1 MKTDLRK
8 KIDDQKINVRHILY
22 RFYKYINIDT
32 GKEIAPEII
41 ENLPSDDNSIN
52 YEIEDDIYFSDYISI
67 NMNSFHI
74 ILNKI
79 MAEFKDKYDEILLES
94 ISTYDDNCRSK
105 FVLIGRRLETD
116 EECQDRINKQ
126 LEERNK
132 KYQEKE
138 MKRLEKENKK
148 KEKEQELLRQLKQKY
163 DTAR

>member
-8 KIDDQKINVRHILY
+8 KIDDEKINVEQILH
-22 RFYKYINIDT
+22 RFYKYIDIDT

-52 YEIEDDIYFSDYISI
+52 YEIEHDIYCSDYLSI
-67 NMNSFHI
+67 NMNSFYI

-79 MAEFKDKYDEILLES
+79 MAEFKDKYDMFLLES
-94 ISTYDDNCRSK
+94 SSHYDSYPSM

-138 MKRLEKENKK
+138 IKRLEKENKK
-148 KEKEQELLRQLKQKY
+148 KAKEQELLRQLKQKY
-163 DTAR
+163 DTVN

>member
-8 KIDDQKINVRHILY
+8 KIDDEKINVRHILY
-22 RFYKYINIDT
+22 RFYKYIDRNT

-41 ENLPSDDNSIN
+41 ENLPDDDNTID
-52 YEIEDDIYFSDYISI
+52 YEIEHDIYFSDYISI

-94 ISTYDDNCRSK
+94 SSHYESSPSM

-163 DTAR
+163 DTAK